1 MAPHTRYSYKLSV
14 NVLDLGVLEELND
27 QLHAVFSRDDD
38 DFESNVYQSAFVP
51 SDAYER
57 VQGTCA
63 GLGLLVSWRTED
75 REPDGDIANKR
86 IYVEIYEA
94 K

>member
-27 QLHAVFSRDDD
+27 QLHAVLTRDDD
-38 DFESNVYQSAFVP
+38 AEDHNVYQSGFVP

-57 VQGTCA
+57 IAGTCS
-63 GLGLLVSWRTED
+63 GLGLQVSWRTED
-75 REPDGDIANKR
+75 LEPDGDIANKR

-94 K
+94 N